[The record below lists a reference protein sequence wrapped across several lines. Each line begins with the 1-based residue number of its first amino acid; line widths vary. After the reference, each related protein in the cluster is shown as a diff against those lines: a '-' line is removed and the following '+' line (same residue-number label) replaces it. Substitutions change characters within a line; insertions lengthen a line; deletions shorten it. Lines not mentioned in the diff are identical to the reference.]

1 MRRAISLILAAA
13 AFAAAPAIDAAA
25 QQDYPNRPIRVIAGS
40 GPGGIS
46 DIFIRA
52 VGEELAKRHGI
63 TLVVENRAGGQFNIA
78 TRACAEAAPD
88 GYTICIVPN
97 EPITYNKHLFRNLGY
112 DPETGVAPITQ
123 LFFMTQALA
132 INSKL
137 NVKSIP
143 ELVAYGKANPKT
155 LNYTAPAAA
164 HNLYLE
170 NLNRQ
175 HGLDM
180 VRVPFR
186 SGGESVNGV
195 LSGVTPITFLGI
207 GNFMPHIRAG
217 TINGLVIDGDKRTP
231 LLPDVPGIIEL
242 GYKEPLT
249 RSYFGLYA
257 PAGMAKEQ
265 MVKFADAV
273 RAVGNDAAFRAR
285 HMIERGLEPVF
296 NSPDAFAEFL
306 KTDRITAKKVI
317 DAAGLQPQ

>member
-1 MRRAISLILAAA
+1 LGVLALALPVPGA
-13 AFAAAPAIDAAA
+13 NA
-25 QQDYPNRPIRVIAGS
+25 QQEYPNKPIRVIAAS

-46 DIFIRA
+46 DIFIRV
-52 VGEELAKRHGI
+52 VGEEFVKRTGQPLI
-63 TLVVENRAGGQFNIA
+63 VENRSGGMFNIG

-97 EPITYNKHLFRNLGY
+97 EPVTYNKHLFQNLGY
-112 DPETGVAPITQ
+112 DPENGVVPITQ
-123 LFFMTQALA
+123 LFFMTQALV
-132 INSKL
+132 INAKL

-164 HNLYLE
+164 LYLYIE

-217 TINGLVIDGDKRTP
+217 TINGLLVDSDKRTS
-231 LLPDVPGIIEL
+231 LLPDIPGITEL
-242 GYKEPLT
+242 GYNEPLT

-257 PAGMAKEQ
+257 PAGMAKVQ
-265 MVKFADAV
+265 MVKIADTV
-273 RAVGNDAAFRAR
+273 RAIGSDPAFRAR
-285 HMIERGLEPVF
+285 HMTERGLEPVF
-296 NSPDAFAEFL
+296 SSPDAFAEFL
-306 KTDRITAKKVI
+306 KHDRVTAKKVI
-317 DAAGLQPQ
+317 DAAGLKPQ

>member
-1 MRRAISLILAAA
+1 MRGAISLALTAVALLPV
-13 AFAAAPAIDAAA
+13 APAIA
-25 QQDYPNRPIRVIAGS
+25 QQDYPNRPIRVINAS

-46 DIFIRA
+46 DVFIRA
-52 VGEELAKRHGI
+52 VGDELAKRHGI
-63 TLVVENRAGGQFNIA
+63 TLVVENRAGGMFNIG

-97 EPITYNKHLFRNLGY
+97 EPVTYNKHLFRNLGY
-112 DPETGVAPITQ
+112 DPEGVTPITQ
-123 LFFMTQALA
+123 LFFMTQALV
-132 INSKL
+132 INAKL
-137 NVKSIP
+137 NVKSVP

-164 HNLYLE
+164 LVLYLE

-217 TINGLVIDGDKRTP
+217 TINGLVVDGDKRTP
-231 LLPDVPGIIEL
+231 LLPDVPGITEL

-257 PAGMAKEQ
+257 PPGMSIEQ
-265 MVKFADAV
+265 RTKIADAV
-273 RAVGNDAAFRAR
+273 RSVASDAAFRAR
-285 HMIERGLEPVF
+285 HMIERGLEPVL
-296 NSPDAFAEFL
+296 STPDEFGEYL
-306 KTDRITAKKVI
+306 KSDRVTAKKVI

>member
-1 MRRAISLILAAA
+1 MRRAIFLALTAAALLAAPVA
-13 AFAAAPAIDAAA
+13 A
-25 QQDYPNRPIRVIAGS
+25 QDYPNRPIRVIAGS

-63 TLVVENRAGGQFNIA
+63 TLVVENRAGGMFNIA

-97 EPITYNKHLFRNLGY
+97 EPVTYNKHLFRNLGY

-132 INSKL
+132 ISSKL

-164 HNLYLE
+164 LNLYLE

-217 TINGLVIDGDKRTP
+217 TINGLLVDSDKRTP
-231 LLPDVPGIIEL
+231 LLPDVPGITEL
-242 GYKEPLT
+242 GYNEPLT

-265 MVKFADAV
+265 MVKIADAV
-273 RAVGNDAAFRAR
+273 RAVGNDAAFRTR

-296 NSPDAFAEFL
+296 SSPDAFAEFL
-306 KTDRITAKKVI
+306 KTDRVTAKKVI

>member
-1 MRRAISLILAAA
+1 MRSAAA
-13 AFAAAPAIDAAA
+13 AVLALGTPQALA
-25 QQDYPNRPIRVIAGS
+25 QQDYPNKPIRVIAAS

-46 DIFIRA
+46 DIFIRV
-52 VGEELAKRHGI
+52 VGEEFSKRLGQPLI
-63 TLVVENRAGGQFNIA
+63 VENRSGGMFNIG

-97 EPITYNKHLFRNLGY
+97 EPVTYNKHLFKNLGY
-112 DPETGVAPITQ
+112 DPETQVVPISQ
-123 LFFMTQALA
+123 LFFMTQALV

-137 NVKSIP
+137 NVKSVDD
-143 ELVAYGKANPKT
+143 LVAHAKANPKT

-164 HNLYLE
+164 LVLYIE

-175 HGLDM
+175 HGLDI

-195 LSGVTPITFLGI
+195 LSGVSPITFIGI
-207 GNFMPHIRAG
+207 GNMMPHLRAG
-217 TINGLVIDGDKRTP
+217 TITGLLVDGERRTP
-231 LLPDVPGIIEL
+231 LLPGVPAITEI

-257 PAGMAKEQ
+257 PAGTSKAQLMKI
-265 MVKFADAV
+265 ADTV
-273 RAVGNDAAFRAR
+273 REIASDPPFRAK
-285 HMIERGLEPVF
+285 HMTERGLEPVF
-296 NSPDAFAEFL
+296 SSPGEFAEYL
-306 KTDRITAKKVI
+306 KQDRVTAKKVI